1 MQNCDENGRN
11 SEIVKI
17 KTTDDHENKKDS
29 DKSSIPTEE
38 KSRSSNEDESEDE
51 YWIKELTS
59 YNSFESWMKD
69 IESIANIYEKD
80 EELLIGAFQLNGL
93 RKIIKS
99 NGSEVLRNLLA
110 RYETLVE
117 RKSNLERKERNVPR
131 PKHSNSKP
139 NREGCNI
146 RA

>member
-1 MQNCDENGRN
+1 MKPLM
-11 SEIVKI
+11 IMK
-17 KTTDDHENKKDS
+17 KKKDG
-29 DKSSIPTEE
+29 DNFSIPTKE
-38 KSRSSNEDESEDE
+38 KSKSSNEDESEDE

-93 RKIIKS
+93 RKRIKS
-99 NGSEVLRNLLA
+99 NGSEVLRKLLA
-110 RYETLVE
+110 RYENLVE
-117 RKSNLERKERNVPR
+117 RKSNLKRKERNVPK

-139 NREGCNI
+139 NREGCKI